1 MHEDDSIVTW
11 NSTDIKMAI
20 KRYFYNLD
28 REDHKEAI
36 MEVEFLRSIH
46 REWSY
51 NPLMRRTPPDGMAII
66 DDFLKW
72 FESTP
77 FSQHNINDFTIR
89 RLIRD

>member
-1 MHEDDSIVTW
+1 MHDDDSTVVWTA
-11 NSTDIKMAI
+11 TDIKMAI

-28 REDHKEAI
+28 REDHQEAM

-66 DDFLKW
+66 DDFIKW
-72 FESTP
+72 FETTP
-77 FSQHNINDFTIR
+77 LPQHSINDFTIR
-89 RLIRD
+89 RLIRN